1 MGESVNVSYLG
12 TWIVAKGVGWPHDG
26 LVVHQSRLSH
36 HHGSH
41 VRRLTG
47 KKKSGKNYE
56 IFSELIFN
64 FIRANQQA
72 NAGCGWTDGQI
83 HRGDLK

>member
-36 HHGSH
+36 HGSH

-47 KKKSGKNYE
+47 KKVGKIMRSSTSSVQTNK
-56 IFSELIFN
+56 LT
-64 FIRANQQA
+64 QDVGGQM
-72 NAGCGWTDGQI
+72 DGYT
-83 HRGDLK
+83 GGT